1 MMKKNL
7 LFFILFIIV
16 SVSVKAQQ
24 QIAFSFGES
33 PQTLMLNPG
42 AETNFSR
49 HYGIPIFSNFSLT
62 LGTTGFEL
70 ADLFLKD
77 NRDFTSK
84 FRDVLS
90 KVNQDDYININA
102 KIDILN
108 GGYRY
113 DDRTYISFGFYQEV
127 DIITYMPKDIAE
139 LFYYGNQPY
148 LNRAFSFSQIS
159 MKADIL
165 GVLHAGI
172 SRKVDEKLNI
182 GARVKIYSSSLNV
195 ESNNNSGTLTT
206 FNNNENILRQS
217 LNNIDVQFRTSGLIA
232 SNDEFLENPGDLF
245 SKTFLGGNL
254 GLGLDFGLTYHFTPQ
269 IEFTGSILD
278 FGFIRHS
285 KNTRSYSAKGDFTF
299 DGINF
304 EFDPDNPRDYWQEFE
319 DDFDDKVPTEE
330 TQDAYTSWRPMKI
343 NAALKYSFG
352 QIRSMACY
360 AKTRK
365 QYYYN
370 AIGFQVHT
378 IMRPLRPQFSFTSFF
393 ETSIS
398 EKIHSKF
405 THTVNDYS
413 ALIVGSGMSFQI
425 GKVNVFGLIDNM
437 LGMRDIGTAGNISFN
452 FGINLVV
459 D

>member
-1 MMKKNL
+1 MKKNL

-195 ESNNNSGTLTT
+195 ESTNNSGTLTT

-217 LNNIDVQFRTSGLIA
+217 LNNLDVQFRTSGLIA

-269 IEFTGSILD
+269 I
-278 FGFIRHS
+278 
-285 KNTRSYSAKGDFTF
+285 
-299 DGINF
+299 
-304 EFDPDNPRDYWQEFE
+304 
-319 DDFDDKVPTEE
+319 
-330 TQDAYTSWRPMKI
+330 
-343 NAALKYSFG
+343 
-352 QIRSMACY
+352 
-360 AKTRK
+360 
-365 QYYYN
+365 
-370 AIGFQVHT
+370 
-378 IMRPLRPQFSFTSFF
+378 
-393 ETSIS
+393 
-398 EKIHSKF
+398 
-405 THTVNDYS
+405 
-413 ALIVGSGMSFQI
+413 
-425 GKVNVFGLIDNM
+425 
-437 LGMRDIGTAGNISFN
+437 
-452 FGINLVV
+452 
-459 D
+459 